1 MRNGSFAGWT
11 PAWYV
16 GEYRPHCLSR
26 GFLDVATAEKVSE
39 RTVKPEI
46 LEAVVVDET
55 NFFNFTVH
63 VEDVS
68 HLTVP
73 FLVHGDFRRITAPN
87 GELLCFFSLQ
97 FRGSNY

>member
-11 PAWYV
+11 PAWYQ

-26 GFLDVATAEKVSE
+26 GFLDVATAEKVSG

-73 FLVHGDFRRITAPN
+73 LLVHGDFRRITAPN
-87 GELLCFFSLQ
+87 GELLCFFFLTIQSV
-97 FRGSNY
+97 